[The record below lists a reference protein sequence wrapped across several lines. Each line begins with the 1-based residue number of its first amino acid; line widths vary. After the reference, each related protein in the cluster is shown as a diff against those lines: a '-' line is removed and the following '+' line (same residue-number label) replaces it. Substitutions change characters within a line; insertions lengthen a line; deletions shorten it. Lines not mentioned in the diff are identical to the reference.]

1 MKNLMTL
8 KNAMIFCIA
17 GSVISL
23 TTCVNEAGSY
33 ERSLSRISQAVDN
46 IKIVDTHE
54 HLVTEEGRKQIPK
67 DLFYLMGN
75 YFTAD
80 LQSAGMPREDY
91 NFIFNQANQLSEI
104 WGRFLPYWEK
114 TKNTG
119 YGQCIKITARDLF
132 GIGEINSET
141 YNELDK
147 KLAATDTLGWY
158 RHVLRE
164 MSGIDVCIIDPLD
177 VYVKMDNNYSDEYF
191 VKVKRFDIFIQAGE
205 RGFNEAGVKTGIKI
219 NSFVDY
225 LKAFDTL
232 IYMAVK
238 EERIAGIKSGLAY
251 SRTLFFDNVPFET
264 AEKIFYRS
272 MIRGERIP
280 AEELKQLQD
289 HLMHHMLGQMNR
301 YKLPF
306 QIHTGMLAGINGRNP
321 IENTNARLL
330 NNLFARYPDVKFVIF
345 HGSYPYMAELTN
357 LAKSFPNVYIDM
369 CWMYIISPAA
379 SRQYLEEW
387 LFNVPA
393 NKIMAFGGDMGSSV
407 EWVYGHAVLARKIIS
422 EVLCKM
428 VKDGYYTEDEA
439 ISIAKMILRENA
451 INLYNIKK
459 SGDHFYI
466 AERVQPNPDFN

>member
-1 MKNLMTL
+1 MKNLFTL
-8 KNAMIFCIA
+8 KNAVIFCIA
-17 GSVISL
+17 GSFSL
-23 TTCVNEAGSY
+23 TACVNRRNSD
-33 ERSLSRISQAVDN
+33 ERSLSSISQAVDE

-67 DLFYLMGN
+67 GLFYLMGN

-80 LQSAGMPREDY
+80 LQSAGMPGEDY
-91 NFIFNQANQLSEI
+91 NFVFNHANLLSDR
-104 WGRFLPYWEK
+104 WARFKPYWEK

-132 GIGEINSET
+132 GIYDIDNET
-141 YNELDK
+141 YAELDK
-147 KLAATDTLGWY
+147 KLAGTDSTGWY

-164 MSGIDVCIIDPLD
+164 RSGIDVCIIDPLD
-177 VYVKMDNNYSDEYF
+177 IYVKMDNNYSDEYF

-205 RGFNEAGVKTGIKI
+205 RGFNEAGAQTGIKI
-219 NSFVDY
+219 NSLVDY
-225 LKAFDTL
+225 LNAFDTL
-232 IYMAVK
+232 IYKAVK
-238 EERIAGIKSGLAY
+238 KERIAGIKSGLAY
-251 SRTLFFDNVPFET
+251 GRTLFFDNVPFET

-272 MIRGERIP
+272 RIRGEKIP

-306 QIHTGMLAGINGRNP
+306 QIHTGMLAGSNAKNP
-321 IENTNARLL
+321 LENTNARLL
-330 NNLFARYPDVKFVIF
+330 NNLFTKYPDVKFVIF
-345 HGSYPYMAELTN
+345 HGSNPYMAELTN
-357 LAKSFPNVYIDM
+357 LAKNYTNVYIDM

-422 EVLCKM
+422 EVLFKM

-439 ISIAKMILRENA
+439 ISIAELILRENA
-451 INLYNIKK
+451 LNLYNIKK

-466 AERVQPNPDFN
+466 AERSERKPD